1 MAASRRSRRDAPPPG
16 PEIARSIRYARFSTT
31 CVIRSLPRSR
41 VLRNLRC
48 APQLFRRGQ
57 PCSGWSLT

>member
-1 MAASRRSRRDAPPPG
+1 MAASRRRRVMPHRPG

-48 APQLFRRGQ
+48 APQLFRLGQ